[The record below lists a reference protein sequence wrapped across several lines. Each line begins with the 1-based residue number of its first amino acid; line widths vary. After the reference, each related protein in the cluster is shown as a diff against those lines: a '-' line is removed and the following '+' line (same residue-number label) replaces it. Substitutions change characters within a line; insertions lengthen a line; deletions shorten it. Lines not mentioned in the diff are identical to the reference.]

1 MYCDCCDSEMN
12 HVGSVYIDPQPG
24 GLFTLRRVNHQTG
37 AWATHEN
44 LAPSE
49 VVPSLVKWGMEV
61 ELIKMVEKDLP
72 NMVKGGS

>member
-1 MYCDCCDSEMN
+1 MN